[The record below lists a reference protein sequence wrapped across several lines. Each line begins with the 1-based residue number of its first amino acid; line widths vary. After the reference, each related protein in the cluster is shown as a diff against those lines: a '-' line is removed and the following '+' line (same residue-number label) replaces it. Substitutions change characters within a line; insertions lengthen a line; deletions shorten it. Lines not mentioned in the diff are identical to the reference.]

1 MFDRAADDDAATI
14 GHLAVAPPLEVQR
27 GRSACGDI
35 EHTLLA
41 NADGALVADALDLVA
56 HRIGQRHAAQ
66 FDRAA
71 PGVQATIDV
80 QLADAAQLDA
90 LAGIDLQQAATTD
103 VEDAVGHLPCTALAA
118 AGLQEQAGAGT
129 LAQFAVGRPLLV

>member
-14 GHLAVAPPLEVQR
+14 DHLAVAPPLEVQR

-66 FDRAA
+66 FDRAPQA
-71 PGVQATIDV
+71 FRRPSTFNWPTLRSSMRWPGSTSSR
-80 QLADAAQLDA
+80 
-90 LAGIDLQQAATTD
+90 
-103 VEDAVGHLPCTALAA
+103 LP
-118 AGLQEQAGAGT
+118 
-129 LAQFAVGRPLLV
+129 

>member
-1 MFDRAADDDAATI
+1 MARWWPT
-14 GHLAVAPPLEVQR
+14 
-27 GRSACGDI
+27 
-35 EHTLLA
+35 
-41 NADGALVADALDLVA
+41 LDLVA

-90 LAGIDLQQAATTD
+90 LAGIDLQQAAMTD
-103 VEDAVGHLPCTALAA
+103 VEDAVGLPGTTLAA

-129 LAQFAVGRPLLV
+129 LAQFAVGRPLV